1 MMVLKKQLNPK
12 TSKYNSSHPEDLI
25 IGNKDSLGKTRS
37 DFRQE
42 HSMLGLLSMI
52 EKTFVDEVLSYDGWI
67 VAMQEELNPK
77 TSAHS

>member
-1 MMVLKKQLNPK
+1 MVLKKKLNPK